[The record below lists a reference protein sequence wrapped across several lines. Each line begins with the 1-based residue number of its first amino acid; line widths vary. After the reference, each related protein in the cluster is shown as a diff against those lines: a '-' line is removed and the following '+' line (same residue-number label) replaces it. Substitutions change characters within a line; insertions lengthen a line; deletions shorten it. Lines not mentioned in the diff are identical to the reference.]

1 MPGAAPTREPGMTP
15 QHAAAPGFNL
25 SRWALGHPALT
36 RYRMVV
42 LVPPGFAVYFHLRQD
57 EDPPFTFRTLV
68 IRSDWPG
75 ATARQMAE

>member
-1 MPGAAPTREPGMTP
+1 MTP
-15 QHAAAPGFNL
+15 QYAAAPGFNL

-42 LVPPGFAVYFHLRQD
+42 LVPPGFAVYFQLRRD

>member
-1 MPGAAPTREPGMTP
+1 MTP

-25 SRWALGHPALT
+25 SRWALVHPALT
-36 RYRMVV
+36 RCLVVV
-42 LVPPGFAVYFHLRQD
+42 LMLPGFAVYFQLRRD

-68 IRSDWPG
+68 IRSDWPV